1 MKRTAVFL
9 FLLMVSLGTVAQ
21 RISVEEYIQMY
32 KDIAIEEMVRTG
44 VPAAIKLAQGIVE
57 TENGNS
63 PLVKKSNNHF
73 GIKCKETWTGPW
85 VSHDDDAPKE
95 CFRKYNDAFE
105 SYKDHSDFL
114 RTRKHYNF
122 LFSLDP
128 ADYKAWAY
136 GLKKA
141 GYATNPRYPEML
153 IKHIEQYSLNQ
164 YSLLALQRMPAKS
177 EPVLVKN
184 ETKPVPTGAESTNS
198 KSASKEPK
206 PQQLSPKPESV
217 ASKPQTAEPKPQPVA
232 AKPEPATVPVAAA
245 NQKLVTSTVP
255 VSKNEQPG
263 KLVNTPAV
271 TAVQE
276 TKPAQSSQP
285 AASPAIQKP
294 VRNYPAGE
302 FRINET
308 RVVFA
313 KAGTPL
319 LAVAQQYNLPLKYL
333 LDFNDLPEVE
343 QLIQDQLVYLQR
355 KRRTGANAFHIVAA
369 GETLYDIAQV
379 QGIRLEALLQLNQ
392 LREKQQP
399 AEGEQLYLQ
408 SPAPHAPR
416 LSNTSPL
423 IGQPQSRVEAPV
435 ATDTTEIII
444 HIVQPKETLYAIAR
458 RYEVS
463 LLELQQWNRLSG
475 NDIREGMELIINK
488 PSYVGYQGTR

>member
-1 MKRTAVFL
+1 MKRLAGFL
-9 FLLMVSLGTVAQ
+9 SLLVLSLCTVAQ
-21 RISVEEYIQMY
+21 RISVEDYIQLY

-153 IKHIEQYSLNQ
+153 IKHIEQYHLNQ
-164 YSLLALQRMPAKS
+164 YSLLALQRMPANN

-184 ETKPVPTGAESTNS
+184 EPKPVTTGAEQSSYKPERNDS
-198 KSASKEPK
+198 KP
-206 PQQLSPKPESV
+206 PQTSPKSEPV
-217 ASKPQTAEPKPQPVA
+217 ASQPQLADPKPQPVTA
-232 AKPEPATVPVAAA
+232 KKESVTVSAVAPKQQSVTGAVPNSNSKKPE
-245 NQKLVTSTVP
+245 KLA
-255 VSKNEQPG
+255 
-263 KLVNTPAV
+263 NTPAV
-271 TAVQE
+271 TTVQE

-285 AASPAIQKP
+285 ATLPVVQKP

-319 LAVAQQYNLPLKYL
+319 LALAQQYNLPLKYL
-333 LDFNDLPEVE
+333 LDFNDLPEIE
-343 QLIQDQLVYLQR
+343 QLIEDQLVYLQR

-369 GETLYDIAQV
+369 GETLYEIAQV

-416 LSNTSPL
+416 ISNTTKL
-423 IGQPQSRVEAPV
+423 VEQPQRGVEISTADGKV
-435 ATDTTEIII
+435 ELII
-444 HIVQPKETLYAIAR
+444 HIVQPKETLYAIAK

-463 LLELQQWNRLSG
+463 LTELQQWNRITG

-488 PSYVGYQGTR
+488 LHHVGHQGTR